1 MTAKISLD
9 RFVWLMNVKSS
20 NRKSTLITLGWKL
33 FIFHILSFVFEL
45 FNESRKSST
54 ASIIKLLTLTES
66 IFTEHKWICLS
77 DVNVNFNDL
86 CSRVFRLESFR
97 FRSEW
102 LTVSNKDVK
111 WNLLD
116 FDIIRKLYRSDI
128 VTMILVRFSI
138 KSGRKTW
145 QQHNSFRKS
154 MGIIA
159 ERQTIWGTYV
169 CWQLTRQA
177 HDLFTC
183 LCQFSFKSP
192 HFISLTLLLRRW
204 TVHRRP
210 AWHQWDLTSV
220 RWIPVEEKVNFTS
233 FLSGKF

>member
-1 MTAKISLD
+1 MKPS
-9 RFVWLMNVKSS
+9 WLWHYQEALSIWLCYNV
-20 NRKSTLITLGWKL
+20 
-33 FIFHILSFVFEL
+33 
-45 FNESRKSST
+45 
-54 ASIIKLLTLTES
+54 
-66 IFTEHKWICLS
+66 
-77 DVNVNFNDL
+77 
-86 CSRVFRLESFR
+86 
-97 FRSEW
+97 
-102 LTVSNKDVK
+102 
-111 WNLLD
+111 
-116 FDIIRKLYRSDI
+116 
-128 VTMILVRFSI
+128 LVRFSI

-233 FLSGKF
+233 FLSGKSLIYRRHSSSDKRVCDLCVWAREVLWGHVGLVMWVGSKLQIRSLANSNKAQFQYLGLDSASTDTFSLILLTWKTFVQIKS